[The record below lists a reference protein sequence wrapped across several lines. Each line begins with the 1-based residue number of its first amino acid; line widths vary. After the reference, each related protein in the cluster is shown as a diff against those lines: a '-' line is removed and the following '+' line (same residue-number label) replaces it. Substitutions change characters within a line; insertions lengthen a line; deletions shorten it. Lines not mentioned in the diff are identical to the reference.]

1 MNKTVNAHSQKA
13 KSEKESEMKW
23 NAKERPQMEWGV
35 RGEEK

>member
-23 NAKERPQMEWGV
+23 NAKERPQMEWGWRV
-35 RGEEK
+35 KKK